1 LISVKDLFFNLPAR
15 RKFLKSPSAETAW
28 IISITQKLALV
39 NPEIAFKL
47 RSNGRDMLD
56 YPNTMGQKE
65 RILNIWGMPLNTNLI
80 FIENETSSIRV
91 SGYICPP
98 EKFKSQRTYQVIFAN
113 NRYIRSPLINQAIQD
128 GFEPLIPSGKFP
140 LALVFVDLS
149 PGEMDVNV
157 HPNKMEVRFANTG
170 EVFRAVRDA
179 IKKSLRGFGYSPA
192 IPGFSSGG
200 GNFRGGHQVSAPL
213 PFFDNSSDFE
223 RQTVPTPVTTD
234 LPGQTSFL
242 TDVPDSSAP
251 DSNGQLGVNLTEFQ
265 ALAQIRKTY
274 IVGKFDEELW
284 IIDQHT
290 AHERINYEKLSRI
303 GGEITRSQKLLFP
316 IVMELPNTLFN
327 FLKDKVEYFGE
338 IGFEI
343 EPFGT
348 NTFLVKSVPYGFKN
362 LDRKDTLMAI
372 MEEAAEGEPYKNL
385 TAFFE
390 KLRSTIACKA
400 SVRAGE
406 SLAPEEMNNLVN
418 ELVRM
423 DYSNYCPHGRPVVV
437 KISRE
442 HLDRMFF
449 R

>member
-1 LISVKDLFFNLPAR
+1 
-15 RKFLKSPSAETAW
+15 
-28 IISITQKLALV
+28 
-39 NPEIAFKL
+39 
-47 RSNGRDMLD
+47 
-56 YPNTMGQKE
+56 
-65 RILNIWGMPLNTNLI
+65 
-80 FIENETSSIRV
+80 
-91 SGYICPP
+91 
-98 EKFKSQRTYQVIFAN
+98 
-113 NRYIRSPLINQAIQD
+113 
-128 GFEPLIPSGKFP
+128 
-140 LALVFVDLS
+140 
-149 PGEMDVNV
+149 
-157 HPNKMEVRFANTG
+157 
-170 EVFRAVRDA
+170 
-179 IKKSLRGFGYSPA
+179 
-192 IPGFSSGG
+192 
-200 GNFRGGHQVSAPL
+200 
-213 PFFDNSSDFE
+213 
-223 RQTVPTPVTTD
+223 
-234 LPGQTSFL
+234 
-242 TDVPDSSAP
+242 
-251 DSNGQLGVNLTEFQ
+251 
-265 ALAQIRKTY
+265 
-274 IVGKFDEELW
+274 
-284 IIDQHT
+284 
-290 AHERINYEKLSRI
+290 
-303 GGEITRSQKLLFP
+303 
-316 IVMELPNTLFN
+316 LFN